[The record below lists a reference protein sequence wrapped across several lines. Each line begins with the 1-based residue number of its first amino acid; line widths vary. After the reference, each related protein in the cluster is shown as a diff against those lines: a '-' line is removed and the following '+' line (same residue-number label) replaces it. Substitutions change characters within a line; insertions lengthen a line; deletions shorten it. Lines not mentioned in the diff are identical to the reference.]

1 MPALY
6 DKKNNPDLIEK
17 AKTLLLTPNLLSY
30 LFSGEKA
37 NEYTISTTT
46 SLFHIHEHNWDT
58 ALMTKLKLPKEIMG
72 NIVMPGTTLGPTL
85 SSIHNKFGMKPVKV
99 IAGAGHDT
107 ACVLA
112 ALPIKSECS
121 AFMSCG
127 TWILMGVQ
135 VKNPVIN
142 EQALEW
148 GFTNEGTADGEF
160 RLLKILWGYGSCKN
174 VGDLGKRRQAFTYE
188 EEATLIRNTKPF
200 AHFIDPDDPSSSI
213 RKICQNKSEISV

>member
-1 MPALY
+1 M
-6 DKKNNPDLIEK
+6 
-17 AKTLLLTPNLLSY
+17 
-30 LFSGEKA
+30 
-37 NEYTISTTT
+37 
-46 SLFHIHEHNWDT
+46 
-58 ALMTKLKLPKEIMG
+58 
-72 NIVMPGTTLGPTL
+72 TL

-107 ACVLA
+107 ACAL

-160 RLLKILWGYGSCKN
+160 RLLKNIMGLWLMQECRGLGQKKASFYLRRRSN
-174 VGDLGKRRQAFTYE
+174 VDSKYKA
-188 EEATLIRNTKPF
+188 
-200 AHFIDPDDPSSSI
+200 
-213 RKICQNKSEISV
+213 ICTFHRPR